1 MNKQST
7 TAAPEPASKASG
19 LLEGFEPISA
29 LWEGAGAPYPSRS
42 SADWAMR
49 RLRADLAREGALLRH
64 CRKLYVRL
72 DVFKRVMVRDAQ
84 RSLTARYGD

>member
-1 MNKQST
+1 MTKQSST
-7 TAAPEPASKASG
+7 TALQSPSKASG
-19 LLEGFEPISA
+19 LLDGFEPISA
-29 LWEGAGAPYPSRS
+29 LWEGSGAPYPSRS

-72 DVFKRVMVRDAQ
+72 DKFREVMVRDAQ
-84 RSLTARYGD
+84 RSFTARYDD